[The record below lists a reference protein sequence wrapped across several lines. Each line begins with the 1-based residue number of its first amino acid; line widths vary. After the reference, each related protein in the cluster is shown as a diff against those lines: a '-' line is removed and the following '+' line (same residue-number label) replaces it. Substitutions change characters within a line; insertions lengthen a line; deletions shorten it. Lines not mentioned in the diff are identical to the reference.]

1 MKKIIAVLL
10 AVLLVLSLAACNT
23 DNLAEYKKALEKTE
37 QLTKGKLSGKF
48 TTTIDYNTDE
58 LSSDEIRE
66 LSYFKSTVGSFNAVY
81 DNEAEQGIYRNY
93 VSLGGLGFDFDVYV
107 NGDEIFMKIPIVE
120 KYLRFNDLQSSSE
133 VYNEDFGKKIVSEE
147 TTAAIAEKWVGLMKK
162 DDVFKG
168 KDIILTTPD
177 GEVKTTEYTITLS
190 DEQIKELVLDSAEIL
205 LQDENFKA
213 FYDEHMSEVLENKKS
228 FSEFVELLKEHI
240 NDYNVDSFKY
250 TALVDIDGYIV
261 SENMSFS
268 VLSVD
273 PDLPVR
279 GIEYDLDIK
288 NWDINKEQ
296 SFDFPVL
303 TDENTLKTDEEED
316 VPYLIE
322 DLFKNG
328 N

>member
-37 QLTKGKLSGKF
+37 QLTKGKLSGEF

-58 LSSDEIRE
+58 LSSDEIRD

-279 GIEYDLDIK
+279 GFEYNLDIK

-316 VPYLIE
+316 VHYLIE